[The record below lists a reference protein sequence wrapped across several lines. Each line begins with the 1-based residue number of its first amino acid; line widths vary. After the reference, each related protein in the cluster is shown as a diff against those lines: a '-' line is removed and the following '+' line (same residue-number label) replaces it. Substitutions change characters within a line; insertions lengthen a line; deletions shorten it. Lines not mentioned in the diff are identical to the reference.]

1 MSSTSNIFGSDQNPA
16 VPGGSISKPL
26 IIALLALLAAR
37 AFGGKSGDDTAKPTS
52 APAPRIPQPQSQP
65 NALPD
70 PGSILDGLGGLIKQ
84 FQQKGLGDAVDSWIN
99 TGANKDVSSGQVSNA
114 LPSDMVDELA
124 KRTGL
129 SRDQVIGELARMLPN
144 AVDKLTPNGRLPT
157 QAELQRL
164 LG

>member
-1 MSSTSNIFGSDQNPA
+1 MGSTSNIFGSDQNPA

-26 IIALLALLAAR
+26 IIGLLALLASR
-37 AFGGKSGDDTAKPTS
+37 YFGGKSGEDVAQPTS
-52 APAPRIPQPQSQP
+52 GPAPRIPQPQP
-65 NALPD
+65 ETNASSD

-114 LPSDMVDELA
+114 LPSEMVDELA

-129 SRDQVIGELARMLPN
+129 SRDQVIGELVRMLPN
-144 AVDKLTPNGRLPT
+144 AVDRLTPNGRLPT

>member
-1 MSSTSNIFGSDQNPA
+1 MSSANMFGSNQNPS
-16 VPGGSISKPL
+16 VPGGNVAKPL

-37 AFGGKSGDDTAKPTS
+37 AFGGKGGEGAAKPE
-52 APAPRIPQPQSQP
+52 PAPRIPQPQSEP

-84 FQQKGLGDAVDSWIN
+84 FQRKGLGDAIDSWIN
-99 TGANKDVSSGQVSNA
+99 TGANKDISPREVSSA
-114 LPSDMVDELA
+114 LPGDVVDELA
-124 KRTGL
+124 RRTGL
-129 SRDQVIGELARMLPN
+129 SRDQVLGELAKMLPN
-144 AVDKLTPNGRLPT
+144 TVDRLTPQGRLPT

>member
-1 MSSTSNIFGSDQNPA
+1 MGSTSNIFGSDQNPA

-26 IIALLALLAAR
+26 IIGLLALLASR
-37 AFGGKSGDDTAKPTS
+37 YFGGKSGEDAAQPTS
-52 APAPRIPQPQSQP
+52 GPAPRIPQPQPQT
-65 NALPD
+65 NASPD

-84 FQQKGLGDAVDSWIN
+84 CQQKGLGDAVDSWIN

-114 LPSDMVDELA
+114 LPSEMVDELA

-129 SRDQVIGELARMLPN
+129 SRDQVIGELVRMLPN
-144 AVDKLTPNGRLPT
+144 AVDRLTPNGRLPT